1 MDENKE
7 PVILGKKD
15 SFNKYQPISPKIE
28 VKTEE
33 KKEKEKIE
41 RKFIVE
47 PIEQK
52 IGQITRYN
60 KDSDGRDCVRVEFER
75 ISDYY
80 IDITFGKPQNNLS
93 LSSIGKNIKMPYSL
107 DHRYNI
113 GVPEKVEFIE

>member
-7 PVILGKKD
+7 LAILGKKD
-15 SFNKYQPISPKIE
+15 SFNKYQSISPKTE

-33 KKEKEKIE
+33 KEEKEKIG
-41 RKFIVE
+41 RKFIAE

-52 IGQITRYN
+52 IGQITQYY
-60 KDSDGRDCVRVEFER
+60 KDSDGKDCIRVEFER
-75 ISDYY
+75 MSHHY
-80 IDITFGKPQNNLS
+80 IDITFDKPQNNLS